1 MNVSRTVRI
10 LIAAMILMIG
20 GLVHAQDSS
29 RQGWQRSLIM
39 DLTVTQT
46 AYSDSWSGGEAGSFN
61 WVGNINGWA
70 ERQLSPKFN
79 FRSILK
85 ISFGQ
90 TFTQDAETKNWS
102 KPAKSTDLIDWENL
116 ARFTLGGYVD
126 PFAALRIETQFQD
139 ASVSRKK
146 RSLSPFKLTESV
158 GLAHE
163 FYKKEKD
170 QLLTRLGFAVR
181 QTFTKTITDSL
192 TFETVNRTAT
202 DGGLESVTDAAITI
216 SPNLKYTG
224 KLTLYKAFFFSNKDD
239 LAGTPAADDWKAV
252 DINWENI
259 INASITKIISVNL
272 YAQLLYDK
280 EISSKG
286 RFKETL
292 GLGFVFKLI

>member
-1 MNVSRTVRI
+1 MNISKTLRI
-10 LIAAMILMIG
+10 LISATVLIIG
-20 GLVHAQDSS
+20 GLVNAQDSTQS
-29 RQGWQRSLIM
+29 GWQQSLIVDM
-39 DLTVTQT
+39 TATQT

-61 WVGNINGWA
+61 WVGNINGSA
-70 ERQLSPKFN
+70 EKQFSPKFN

-85 ISFGQ
+85 VSFGQ
-90 TFTQDAETKNWS
+90 TFTQDPETKNWS

-126 PFAALRIETQFQD
+126 PFAALRVETQFQD
-139 ASVSRKK
+139 ASVPRKK
-146 RSLSPFKLTESV
+146 RSLTPFKLTESA
-158 GLAHE
+158 GLSHE

-170 QLLTRLGFAVR
+170 QLLTRFGLALR
-181 QTFTKTITDSL
+181 QTFTKDIVDSV
-192 TFETVNRTAT
+192 TFKTVSKTAT

-224 KLTLYKAFFFSNKDD
+224 KLTLYKAFFFSKKDD
-239 LAGTPAADDWKAV
+239 VAGTPAENDWKAV

-259 INASITKIISVNL
+259 INASITKIISVNI